1 MLVVKRGCRTM
12 DFTKRPMTSSILI
25 EESAMQMQTEF
36 DLWTNLAIEFIV
48 KQNIRK
54 KRNNALEINLFPK

>member
-1 MLVVKRGCRTM
+1 
-12 DFTKRPMTSSILI
+12 MTSSILI